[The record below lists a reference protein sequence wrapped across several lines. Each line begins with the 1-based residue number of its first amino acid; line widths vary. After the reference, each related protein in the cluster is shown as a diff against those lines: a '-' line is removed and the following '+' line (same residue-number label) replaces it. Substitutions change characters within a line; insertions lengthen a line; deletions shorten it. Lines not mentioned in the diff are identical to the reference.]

1 MKDDFGR
8 NINYLRLS
16 LTGRC
21 NFRCKYCLPEE
32 GIEKLPRK
40 EILSFEEIVN
50 LVRAASELGINKV
63 RFTGGEPLTR
73 KDLPS
78 LVEMV
83 DEIEG
88 IDELSLTTNG
98 SSLSGVAEDLSQAG
112 LDRVNISVDAVD
124 SEVFAEITRGG
135 ELSSVLAGIEAAKK
149 AELNPVKLNT
159 VIIKGVNESEIGPLM
174 EFAAAEDLVLRF
186 IELMPMGEAAGGAVE
201 SKPLNEVKEEI
212 ESEWSLKETSGLPGN
227 GPAEY
232 YRVSRGDLTGKVG
245 FIFPLSKSFCDGCNR
260 IRITSRGKVRPCL
273 ARDEEFDLGIDEGT
287 SVDEIASRLR
297 KIIENK
303 PYGHKWDKQEET
315 AGEMSEIGG

>member
-1 MKDDFGR
+1 MKDGYGR
-8 NINYLRLS
+8 DINYLRLS

-21 NFRCKYCLPEE
+21 NFRCKYCMPEE

-50 LVRAASELGINKV
+50 LVGAASELGINKV

-73 KDLPS
+73 KDLPG

-98 SSLSGVAEDLSQAG
+98 SSLSGVAKDLSKAG
-112 LDRVNISVDAVD
+112 LNRVNISIDAID
-124 SEVFAEITRGG
+124 PEVFAEITRGG
-135 ELSSVLAGIEAAKK
+135 ELSSVLAGIEAAKE
-149 AELNPVKLNT
+149 AGLEPVKLNT
-159 VIIKGVNESEIGPLM
+159 VVMKGVNESEIAPLM
-174 EFAAAEDLVLRF
+174 EFAAEEGLVLRF
-186 IELMPMGEAAGGAVE
+186 IELMPMGEAAGGAIDP
-201 SKPLNEVKEEI
+201 KPLDEVKRDVERV
-212 ESEWSLKETSGLPGN
+212 WSLEKVSGLRGN

-232 YRVSRGDLTGKVG
+232 FRASRGDLSGKVG

-260 IRITSRGKVRPCL
+260 IRITSRGRVRPCL
-273 ARDEEFDLGIDEGT
+273 ARDEEYDLEINEDT
-287 SVDEIASRLR
+287 SVDDISSRLR
-297 KIIENK
+297 KIIKDK
-303 PYGHKWDKQEET
+303 PYGHKWEKHDET